1 MEAMLLILGLSLA
14 VSLTAFSALWLAS
27 LRLNDVS
34 IVDSYWAT
42 GFAVIAWL
50 NLWWQGAPDPL
61 QLGFAGL
68 VSLWALRMTV
78 YLVRRH
84 RRAGSEDR
92 RYRALREA
100 GGPQFRRDSLF
111 TIFWLQA
118 LLQWLIA
125 APIHAATARPVVPQP
140 SLAVFCAGT
149 IVFIIG
155 LSIEAYADAAI
166 ARFRAAPGNSGK
178 LLTDGIFAWSRH
190 PNYFGECQVWF
201 GLALASYALS
211 GSLIGFAGWLLLT
224 FVLVKVSGVPIL
236 EKLWAERPGYAAWAA
251 RTSAFLPR
259 PPRAGIEAR
268 GPSQ

>member
-1 MEAMLLILGLSLA
+1 MLLILGLSLT
-14 VSLTAFSALWLAS
+14 VSLTAFSVLWLAS
-27 LRLNDVS
+27 LRLNDIS

-50 NLWWQGAPDPL
+50 NLWWQGAPDRW

-84 RRAGSEDR
+84 RHAGSEDR

-100 GGPQFRRDSLF
+100 GGRHFRRDSLF

-125 APIHAATARPVVPQP
+125 APIHAVTILPVLPRPSV
-140 SLAVFCAGT
+140 AVSSAG
-149 IVFIIG
+149 IVVFILG

-166 ARFRAAPGNSGK
+166 ARFRATPANSGK

-190 PNYFGECQVWF
+190 PNYFGESLVWF

-211 GSLIGFAGWLLLT
+211 GSMIGFAGWLLLT
-224 FVLVKVSGVPIL
+224 FLLVKVSGVPIL

-251 RTSAFLPR
+251 RTSPFLPR
-259 PPRAGIEAR
+259 PPRAGVEAR
-268 GPSQ
+268 GISQ